1 MVFMRSEYKILGPFA
16 IVLFILLF
24 YFLGWKTA
32 LAFAVGAILFLFWLV
47 IIVPRDMARERGR
60 EEVAWIVVSLVGS
73 PFLAIFLLWVLGPVA
88 ESGD

>member
-1 MVFMRSEYKILGPFA
+1 MIDWQSACGHRSCLYALGRKCLLIEAILG
-16 IVLFILLF
+16 
-24 YFLGWKTA
+24 
-32 LAFAVGAILFLFWLV
+32 LAFAVGGLIFLVWLV
-47 IIVPRDMARERGR
+47 IIVPRDMARARGR